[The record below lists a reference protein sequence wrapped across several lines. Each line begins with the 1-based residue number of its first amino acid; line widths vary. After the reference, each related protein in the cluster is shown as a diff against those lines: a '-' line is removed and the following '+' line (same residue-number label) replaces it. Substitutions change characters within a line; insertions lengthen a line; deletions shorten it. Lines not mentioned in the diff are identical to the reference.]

1 MISTTINLGDISVI
15 TQSVSVHGFETMKL
29 RQNDV

>member
-1 MISTTINLGDISVI
+1 MITTINLGDISVI
-15 TQSVSVHGFETMKL
+15 LITQSVGFETMKL